1 MTIAYVLINVQ
12 SGAEEQIIEKLKN
25 LENVVEAY
33 VTYGTYDILVKIVA
47 DSLEKIKETVD
58 MNIRKLDKVRS
69 SITMI
74 VMEKWM
80 TQKS

>member
-12 SGAEEQIIEKLKN
+12 SGAEEQVIGKLKK
-25 LENVVEAY
+25 LENVAEAY
-33 VTYGTYDILVKIVA
+33 VTYGTYDILVKIAA
-47 DSLEKIKETVD
+47 DSLEKIKDTVD

-80 TQKS
+80 K